1 DEIMSI
7 SEDDKEVESDKEL
20 SIADEAVAN
29 KVIDEML
36 TEINTWVSTSNA
48 FAEHTTKALW
58 AKKNVP
64 RIKPINVQALG
75 TMKKFNQIQISSAP
89 KSDPLGHLP
98 RRMDFLVAHVHN
110 LGKSLPA
117 KIFNLMDSVLLRIVV
132 DALEERLL
140 EFLFDTL
147 KSQLPLLFNAL
158 NTLECCRLAILEKSI
173 HKLIYK
179 NVRVTI
185 GEVPN
190 DLLVVNSKD
199 HTTKVNHTLSDMDE
213 LVG

>member
-1 DEIMSI
+1 MSDDEIMSI

-20 SIADEAVAN
+20 SIADEVVAN

-48 FAEHTTKALW
+48 FAKHTTKALW
-58 AKKNVP
+58 AKMNVP
-64 RIKPINVQALG
+64 RTKPINVQALG

-89 KSDPLGHLP
+89 K
-98 RRMDFLVAHVHN
+98 
-110 LGKSLPA
+110 
-117 KIFNLMDSVLLRIVV
+117 
-132 DALEERLL
+132 
-140 EFLFDTL
+140 
-147 KSQLPLLFNAL
+147 
-158 NTLECCRLAILEKSI
+158 LAILEKSI

-190 DLLVVNSKD
+190 HLLVVNSKD
-199 HTTKVNHTLSDMDE
+199 LTTKVNHTSSDMDE